1 MSTISR
7 TPQSLPWKAAR
18 RGISTADS
26 TWAKDGGARSRD
38 RMMSRKDHVVRSGD
52 RELGTV
58 VGRIEQDCNALNV
71 IMASV

>member
-1 MSTISR
+1 
-7 TPQSLPWKAAR
+7 
-18 RGISTADS
+18 
-26 TWAKDGGARSRD
+26 
-38 RMMSRKDHVVRSGD
+38 VRSGD